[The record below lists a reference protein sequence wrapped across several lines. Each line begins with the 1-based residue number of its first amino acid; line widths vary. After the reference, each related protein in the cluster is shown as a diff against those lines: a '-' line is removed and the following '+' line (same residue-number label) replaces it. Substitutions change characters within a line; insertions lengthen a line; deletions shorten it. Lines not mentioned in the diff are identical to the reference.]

1 MHAEPFFVIQ
11 HPPKF
16 SNRKSWQKGDIDFS
30 DIELSRDLTL
40 ATWSKDHVA
49 LRVAASDDK
58 SALCLVCCS
67 WDFCKSIYNA
77 FDFAGHLTRPPHWNV
92 MGIYE
97 RQLLVACHHPDKLG
111 DHSHC
116 DRGDIMFLKGYMNL
130 WVEAPYGK
138 SQEYHIWCGH
148 LSGASGDAKFVTL
161 PDKSTVLEY
170 RETLWVWAP
179 SCISWP
185 YQVW

>member
-1 MHAEPFFVIQ
+1 
-11 HPPKF
+11 
-16 SNRKSWQKGDIDFS
+16 
-30 DIELSRDLTL
+30 
-40 ATWSKDHVA
+40 
-49 LRVAASDDK
+49 
-58 SALCLVCCS
+58 
-67 WDFCKSIYNA
+67 
-77 FDFAGHLTRPPHWNV
+77 

-97 RQLLVACHHPDKLG
+97 WQLLVACHHPDKLG

-170 RETLWVWAP
+170 HETL
-179 SCISWP
+179 
-185 YQVW
+185 